1 MLLDLD
7 LNTCSFS
14 DLFESPGIEL
24 ESCEVPT
31 ATGLVGWFDLHCCKD
46 HPEVKMS
53 TSPSAPKTHWLQCW
67 MPFQKASDGEGKLHV
82 KVQLRPQKLAGLPE
96 LCVSLSGAQQAL
108 YFLDRGIVE
117 YGEGSTFAAG
127 EPDFKR
133 QRRASDE
140 DIEAIYFPSD
150 VQELVR
156 LAQEAV
162 KEGAGPDALEE

>member
-7 LNTCSFS
+7 LNTCSFR

-24 ESCEVPT
+24 ESCPT

-67 MPFQKASDGEGKLHV
+67 MPFQKALEGKLHV

-96 LCVSLSGAQQAL
+96 LCVELSGVQQAL

-117 YGEGSTFAAG
+117 YGEVPTFDAG
-127 EPDFKR
+127 EPEFKR

-140 DIEAIYFPSD
+140 DIEAIYFSSD

-156 LAQEAV
+156 LAQQAV
-162 KEGAGPDALEE
+162 KEGAGPDA